1 MSSAR
6 AYVSNE
12 YKITTAAGPTER
24 TRQSTQQHV
33 SIREAYKKGAPY
45 DVTRQQAGAG
55 RQGAG
60 QHGSGR
66 WQRPA
71 RGAAHPHGHYVFCI
85 RSQRSSDNLRILAAP
100 GDVIGRVGG
109 RLPRTPPPSISD
121 RSAEPP
127 VSRAGVWDRA
137 LYRAPLRAQPSTFE
151 AEADAEFVV
160 FLLMVELAREGEAD
174 AAALAD
180 ALLEH
185 RRARRV

>member
-1 MSSAR
+1 MMLHANRQGQEGR
-6 AYVSNE
+6 AQGS
-12 YKITTAAGPTER
+12 TA
-24 TRQSTQQHV
+24 V
-33 SIREAYKKGAPY
+33 
-45 DVTRQQAGAG
+45 GAG
-55 RQGAG
+55 SG
-60 QHGSGR
+60 QRGGRGSSP
-66 WQRPA
+66 RPL
-71 RGAAHPHGHYVFCI
+71 CI
-85 RSQRSSDNLRILAAP
+85 RMNSILHSRSQRSSDNLRILAAP

-180 ALLEH
+180 ALLEY